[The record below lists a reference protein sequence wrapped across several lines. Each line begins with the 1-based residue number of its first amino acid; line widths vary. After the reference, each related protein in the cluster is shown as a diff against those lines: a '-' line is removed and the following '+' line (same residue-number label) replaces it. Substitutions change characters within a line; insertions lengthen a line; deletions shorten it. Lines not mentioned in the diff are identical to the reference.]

1 MGELGCLGEDLPW
14 KSEVELQVSD
24 IILEDV
30 SLCLTSFLETQ
41 GIAFCPW
48 NQERIIYTLKSD
60 GDPKNNRLY

>member
-1 MGELGCLGEDLPW
+1 MPW

>member
-1 MGELGCLGEDLPW
+1 M
-14 KSEVELQVSD
+14 ELQVSD

-41 GIAFCPW
+41 GITLCPW